1 MMTVESEK
9 NVLSE
14 KIYRGFDPIEKDK
27 SYLCLIF
34 FCLELRQFNILFVL
48 SMRIKYDN
56 RKNKNCAMRTILIV
70 GFYLVKNHNSYLD
83 IIFSL

>member
-1 MMTVESEK
+1 MMTVETEK

-14 KIYRGFDPIEKDK
+14 KINRGFDPIEKDK
-27 SYLCLIF
+27 SYLFLIF